1 MRREHIV
8 NQIREIVHR
17 VALTD
22 FIDALE
28 PLNIEARY
36 PSYKERLM
44 KTLTEERCKELMKQ
58 TDELRLW
65 IKSRL

>member
-1 MRREHIV
+1 MSE
-8 NQIREIVHR
+8 QQ
-17 VALTD
+17 LD
-22 FIDALE
+22 FIDILE

-44 KTLTEERCKELMKQ
+44 KSLTVESCLELLRR

-65 IKSRL
+65 IKNKL